1 MSEILPFL
9 GSGLI
14 IFGAFL
20 LAIAMTLVWKIIG
33 LLPKGRLQHSW
44 FFLLLLILFFVISYC
59 LYAKYSYV
67 NISVTADIVV
77 PIIFFLGA
85 IFVYIV
91 CNLSL
96 KTTRDIMQIYIL
108 KQENNT
114 DPLTGIFNR
123 RYLDNYL
130 NKETT
135 KAQSFTL
142 PLSVCLIDIDH
153 FKNINDN
160 YGHPVGD
167 LVLKSIAKNIK
178 ESLRDSD
185 VLTRYGGEEFVVVLP
200 GTQVSTSYKLA
211 ERLRKNIESLQV
223 AIPGKSGQNELTV
236 KVTISIG
243 VTELSLECKDYMCL
257 IKNADTALYRAKNNG
272 RNQVFIC

>member
-1 MSEILPFL
+1 MSEILPLL

-20 LAIAMTLVWKIIG
+20 LAFSMTLVWKIMGI
-33 LLPKGRLQHSW
+33 LPNGRLQHSW
-44 FFLLLLILFFVISYC
+44 GFLLLLILFFVISYC

-67 NISVTADIVV
+67 NIYVKADLIV
-77 PIIFFLGA
+77 PIIFVLGA

-96 KTTRDIMQIYIL
+96 KTTRDIMQIDIL
-108 KQENNT
+108 KKENIT

-123 RYLDNYL
+123 RYLDSYL
-130 NKETT
+130 NDETN

-153 FKNINDN
+153 FKSINDN
-160 YGHPVGD
+160 YGHQVGD
-167 LVLKSIAKNIK
+167 LVLKNIAKDIK
-178 ESLRDSD
+178 KSLRDSD
-185 VLTRYGGEEFVVVLP
+185 VVTRYGGEEFVVVLP

-211 ERLRKNIESLQV
+211 ERLRKNIEKTQV
-223 AIPGKSGQNELTV
+223 TIPGKSGREDFTV
-236 KVTISIG
+236 KITISIG
-243 VTELSLECKDYMCL
+243 VTELSVECKDYLCL
-257 IKNADTALYRAKNNG
+257 IKNADTALYKAKNNG